1 MIRKIAV
8 RLILVAILGGLAW
21 GGYRLFQSMPARQ
34 AQVPV
39 TKVRQ
44 NDVVVRSFARGELRA
59 VRSAMLIAPN
69 LFGTVQVTRLAE
81 LGSFAR
87 EKDLIVEFDDSEV
100 NSRLEEKQ
108 LEIDQVD
115 EQIKKAQADLNI
127 RNNQDQ
133 VELLRAR
140 YAVRRSE
147 LEVKRNELLSAIDAK
162 KNLLNLEEA
171 RRRLKQLESDVK
183 SRMEQAQAEL
193 AVLNER
199 KNKARMELTRER
211 MRLSQVKLLSP
222 MSGLVAIKQNRQG
235 GFFFP
240 GMQIPD
246 IREGDQ
252 VQPGMPVAEV
262 LDLSELEVIAK
273 VGELDRANLKEGQ
286 DVIIT
291 LDAVGDRQFKGKI
304 KSMSGTAS
312 ANVFSGD
319 PGKKFDVLFAVD
331 MRELLTGLG
340 AKPEQIK
347 RVLEIQEQNRKKP
360 PVAMAG
366 MGGGAPMMMMASA
379 PGGGGGGFGGG
390 GMGGGG
396 GMQAGGMGGGGG
408 MPGGPGGAGA
418 EGGQRRMLMGGGAG
432 GPGGG
437 GMFSQLSEDDRKKM
451 REAMQKALNGRS
463 MQDLTPEERN
473 KVFEEV
479 GKAVPAVAALRRAQQ
494 GGGAS
499 ASAGAGGRG
508 GAPGAGGPGGMRM
521 GGGPGGMPGM
531 MGGGPTANEKDMAN
545 AKLPPPVEEGNN
557 LDVLLRPGLLA
568 DVEIILEKVANAVNI
583 PAQSVREKDGKPF
596 VYVKNGSK
604 WEERTIRIGK
614 RTESTLVIEEGL
626 KVGETIAMA
635 DPYAKPGSNK
645 KDGAGKSGG
654 PMGGMPTGSTK
665 GSR

>member
-21 GGYRLFQSMPARQ
+21 GGYRLFQSMPQRQ

-199 KNKARMELTRER
+199 KNKARMELVRER

-291 LDAVGDRQFKGKI
+291 LDAVGSKQFKGKI

-366 MGGGAPMMMMASA
+366 MGGGGPMMMMASA
-379 PGGGGGGFGGG
+379 PGGGGGGFGGPG
-390 GMGGGG
+390 GGGGG
-396 GMQAGGMGGGGG
+396 GMQGGMGAA
-408 MPGGPGGAGA
+408 PGGPGAPGGAGG
-418 EGGQRRMLMGGGAG
+418 EGGQRRVFMIA
-432 GPGGG
+432 
-437 GMFSQLSEDDRKKM
+437 R
-451 REAMQKALNGRS
+451 RCGRRCRRHS
-463 MQDLTPEERN
+463 T
-473 KVFEEV
+473 
-479 GKAVPAVAALRRAQQ
+479 AAAC
-494 GGGAS
+494 
-499 ASAGAGGRG
+499 
-508 GAPGAGGPGGMRM
+508 
-521 GGGPGGMPGM
+521 
-531 MGGGPTANEKDMAN
+531 
-545 AKLPPPVEEGNN
+545 
-557 LDVLLRPGLLA
+557 
-568 DVEIILEKVANAVNI
+568 
-583 PAQSVREKDGKPF
+583 
-596 VYVKNGSK
+596 
-604 WEERTIRIGK
+604 RI
-614 RTESTLVIEEGL
+614 
-626 KVGETIAMA
+626 
-635 DPYAKPGSNK
+635 
-645 KDGAGKSGG
+645 
-654 PMGGMPTGSTK
+654 
-665 GSR
+665 

>member
-21 GGYRLFQSMPARQ
+21 GGYRLFQSMPQRQ

-199 KNKARMELTRER
+199 KNKARMELVRER

-291 LDAVGDRQFKGKI
+291 LDAVGSKQFKGKI

-366 MGGGAPMMMMASA
+366 MGGGGPMMMMASA
-379 PGGGGGGFGGG
+379 PGGGGGGFGGPG
-390 GMGGGG
+390 GGGGG
-396 GMQAGGMGGGGG
+396 GMQGGMGAA
-408 MPGGPGGAGA
+408 PGGPGAPGGAGG
-418 EGGQRRMLMGGGAG
+418 EGGQRRVFMMGGPGGGAG
-432 GPGGG
+432 GGGP
-437 GMFSQLSEDDRKKM
+437 FAQLSEEDRKKM

-479 GKAVPAVAALRRAQQ
+479 GKAVPAVAALRRAQGQ
-494 GGGAS
+494 GGA
-499 ASAGAGGRG
+499 AGGRG
-508 GAPGAGGPGGMRM
+508 AGPGGPG

-531 MGGGPTANEKDMAN
+531 MGGGQSANEKELAN

-604 WEERTIRIGK
+604 WEERAIKIGK

-654 PMGGMPTGSTK
+654 PMGGMPTGATK